1 MTKKDEK
8 KQSFLHEAQKFGK
21 ADGKIE
27 ITDLDQAIADINKII
42 IPEAAEL
49 LRKGKEEDIPSKKL
63 IIYCHD
69 CRKIVPPE
77 IKKVRKKYRKVCG
90 KCGSVK
96 ISAGSQ
102 EGLEKF
108 YHIENSEKKEEN

>member
-42 IPEAAEL
+42 IPEAAEF
-49 LRKGKEEDIPSKKL
+49 LRKEKEENIPSKKL
-63 IIYCHD
+63 AIYCHD
-69 CRKIVPPE
+69 CRKIVSPE
-77 IKKVRKKYRKVCG
+77 IKQVQRKHRKVCG
-90 KCGSVK
+90 DCGSVK
-96 ISAGSQ
+96 ISAGSK
-102 EGLEKF
+102 EALEKF
-108 YHIENSEKKEEN
+108 YHIEEIKKN